1 MGNGGDD
8 HQRQLIMAGAQR
20 FAFGAIEVL
29 PGLLLMTE
37 VDQTVDVQTDTHP
50 LIERMCEAALWQ
62 ALNELAAT
70 CQVIMLQSYRCPGQ
84 IDLWLPVG
92 LGRRAFFEHVDPGF
106 RLTGQHRQ
114 QAAPGTLKQHLGV
127 LCQLFQRH
135 TIEPAHELTQMT
147 QAVVGRLLSLQQPDQ
162 LLKVF
167 AEYCMT
173 SRFAHHSGVFEPMRG
188 TQVQSGQVGIRRGQA
203 LLQVFGE

>member
-1 MGNGGDD
+1 
-8 HQRQLIMAGAQR
+8 
-20 FAFGAIEVL
+20 
-29 PGLLLMTE
+29 
-37 VDQTVDVQTDTHP
+37 
-50 LIERMCEAALWQ
+50 
-62 ALNELAAT
+62 
-70 CQVIMLQSYRCPGQ
+70 MLQSDRCFGQ
-84 IDLWLPVG
+84 IDLWLPLC
-92 LGRRAFFEHVDPGF
+92 LGRRALFEHVDPRF
-106 RLTGQHRQ
+106 RFAGQHRQ

-127 LCQLFQRH
+127 LCQLLQRH